1 MKTPDHP
8 DEVALRRH
16 GRSFYWARR
25 FLGERHGDRA
35 TRLYGFCRTIDDLA
49 DQAADPVEAAV
60 RLAAIRQRLAQ
71 GRVRE
76 PWLVDALRLF
86 RHCGIP
92 LWVPQ
97 LLIEGAEWDL
107 SKGVI
112 DDEAD
117 LIRYSFKV
125 AGTVG
130 LMMCGVLDVRS
141 PRAWPHAIDLGIAM
155 QLTNIARDVA
165 EDAAMGRRYLP
176 LKTRP
181 PLELD
186 VLIEPPTAVQPVL
199 SRTVLDLLDL
209 ADRYYDSGLQG
220 LSYLPVSARFSILVA
235 ARLYQ
240 AIGHVLRSENGAYWH
255 RRITLSTAQKRRVT
269 LGALNEPF
277 RTVHF
282 WRPTQAHDARLHL
295 ALQDLMSS
303 R

>member
-1 MKTPDHP
+1 M
-8 DEVALRRH
+8 
-16 GRSFYWARR
+16 
-25 FLGERHGDRA
+25 
-35 TRLYGFCRTIDDLA
+35 
-49 DQAADPVEAAV
+49 
-60 RLAAIRQRLAQ
+60 
-71 GRVRE
+71 RE